1 MAADNPGKGEE
12 RRRFL
17 AGLLRVAV
25 ISGIAAPL
33 AAFLKFHL
41 RKPPRLVTVA
51 KRLRPGG
58 FILEPDFIIID
69 SSSGPVALSRR
80 CTHLGC
86 RLNFNEEK
94 RELVCPCHH
103 SRFSAAGKRIAG
115 PARRNL
121 ARFPLRRLGDGKGFV
136 VEI

>member
-1 MAADNPGKGEE
+1 MEGKERG

-17 AGLLRVAV
+17 ALMFRLAVA
-25 ISGIAAPL
+25 SGFAAPL
-33 AAFLKFHL
+33 AVFLRYHL
-41 RKPPRLVTVA
+41 KRPPRLVRVA
-51 KRLRPGG
+51 RRLRPGG
-58 FILEPDFIIID
+58 FIIEPEFIIID
-69 SSSGPVALSRR
+69 TAAGPVALSRR

-86 RLNFNEEK
+86 RLNFNEAR

-103 SRFSAAGKRIAG
+103 SRFSAAGKRLAG
-115 PARRNL
+115 PARRDL